1 MKRYLKSLLQM
12 MISMAILG
20 ALVFWMDREKAKWLL
35 HEARYGY
42 LVLTFLLCL
51 ADRFLMGFKF
61 RFLLAAVSMR
71 IPLMEMFRIYYISS
85 LQGILIPFGVGPDLL
100 KYWRIRKLGAPH
112 ADLVAA
118 ILTERFLGM
127 AATGCLI
134 LVSIGLLGLRLSK
147 AFSFY
152 LVGFFGVIAGTIL
165 AIAAL
170 IFIAPFR
177 DKMFD
182 LLRIHR
188 LSTISR
194 IEPYYR
200 AFSRFKGHGGMFA
213 GFWGLSF
220 IEQFIPVLVI
230 FCAARALSVGVS
242 FTDCLA
248 VIPITTFV
256 ERLPLSFDGIG
267 VREMSNVFLFGL
279 MHIDYD
285 TSLTF
290 SLVAYGVFLASLA
303 PAALWAFFEPLRP
316 EPFSIQ
322 GPPEDPI

>member
-12 MISMAILG
+12 LISVAIL
-20 ALVFWMDREKAKWLL
+20 ALLVAWMDREKAKWLL
-35 HEARYGY
+35 RDARIGY

-61 RFLLAAVSMR
+61 RLLLQAVS
-71 IPLMEMFRIYYISS
+71 IQITQLEMFRIYYICS
-85 LQGILIPFGVGPDLL
+85 LQGLVIPFGVGPDLL
-100 KYWRIRKLGAPH
+100 KYWRIRRMGASH

-127 AATGCLI
+127 AATACLI
-134 LVSIGLLGLRLSK
+134 LVSIGFLMMRLS
-147 AFSFY
+147 AET
-152 LVGFFGVIAGTIL
+152 TIL
-165 AIAAL
+165 FVLFGMLTIGVLAVGGGVFSPA
-170 IFIAPFR
+170 FR
-177 DKMFD
+177 TRLLD
-182 LLRIHR
+182 LFRIR
-188 LSTISR
+188 TISQRPR

-200 AFSRFKGHGGMFA
+200 AFARFEGRERMLA

-220 IEQFIPVLVI
+220 VEQFIPVLVI
-230 FCAARALSVGVS
+230 FCSAHALSVPLS
-242 FTDCLA
+242 LADCLA

-279 MHIDYD
+279 LHIDYD
-285 TSLTF
+285 TALTF

-303 PAALWAFFEPLRP
+303 PAAVWTFFEPLWV
-316 EPFSIQ
+316 EPLSDQ
-322 GPPEDPI
+322 PKDPA

>member
-1 MKRYLKSLLQM
+1 MAPIRGDVRFRESEGFPNGGPKYGFHEPHRRSVVESRCAALSETADGRQTALVQIASRAMKRYLKSLLQM

-170 IFIAPFR
+170 IFIAP
-177 DKMFD
+177 
-182 LLRIHR
+182 
-188 LSTISR
+188 
-194 IEPYYR
+194 
-200 AFSRFKGHGGMFA
+200 
-213 GFWGLSF
+213 
-220 IEQFIPVLVI
+220 
-230 FCAARALSVGVS
+230 
-242 FTDCLA
+242 
-248 VIPITTFV
+248 
-256 ERLPLSFDGIG
+256 
-267 VREMSNVFLFGL
+267 
-279 MHIDYD
+279 
-285 TSLTF
+285 
-290 SLVAYGVFLASLA
+290 
-303 PAALWAFFEPLRP
+303 
-316 EPFSIQ
+316 
-322 GPPEDPI
+322 GPG

>member
-12 MISMAILG
+12 IISMAILG

-35 HEARYGY
+35 HEARFGY

-61 RFLLAAVSMR
+61 RFLLRAISIR
-71 IPLMEMFRIYYISS
+71 ITQVEMFRIYYICS
-85 LQGILIPFGVGPDLL
+85 LQGLVIPFGVGPDLL
-100 KYWRIRKLGAPH
+100 KYWRIRKLGVPH

-118 ILTERFLGM
+118 ILMERFLGM
-127 AATGCLI
+127 AATACLI
-134 LVSIGLLGLRLSK
+134 LGSIALLVLRLSRAVSSYLVVFFLVIAAGVSGIAGL
-147 AFSFY
+147 AFS
-152 LVGFFGVIAGTIL
+152 T
-165 AIAAL
+165 
-170 IFIAPFR
+170 PFR
-177 DKMFD
+177 NRLFQVF
-182 LLRIHR
+182 RIRR
-188 LSTISR
+188 LSTMGR
-194 IEPYYR
+194 IEPYYQ
-200 AFSRFKGHGGMFA
+200 AFARFRGNERIIA

-220 IEQFIPVLVI
+220 LEQFIPVLVI
-230 FCAARALSVGVS
+230 FFVARALSVGVS

-279 MHIDYD
+279 IHIDYD

-316 EPFSIQ
+316 EPVVENSPPG
-322 GPPEDPI
+322 GPV